1 MEVWFSSESATR
13 GLVARS
19 EREISNQIEKE
30 INNYLKEIGYKN
42 DTLDILSV
50 IFVLRNDDV
59 FDEIW
64 KYRPKKRD
72 TDIRPKI
79 DYEAF
84 VKGDETTRKRLIY
97 EALLRAIDFL
107 KSKKVKNLEPLEEYV
122 HEQIAL
128 LE

>member
-1 MEVWFSSESATR
+1 MELWIGGEVGLNDKDFESYRILT
-13 GLVARS
+13 
-19 EREISNQIEKE
+19 NQIEKE
-30 INNYLKEIGYKN
+30 INSYLKEIGYKN
-42 DTLDILSV
+42 ENLDSLDV

-97 EALLRAIDFL
+97 ESLLRVIDFL
-107 KSKKVKNLEPLEEYV
+107 KSKKVKNLEPLEEYINKQL
-122 HEQIAL
+122 EL
-128 LE
+128 LG